1 MDLVRAVL
9 PTATTGRHRAPR
21 RPGRLGRATL
31 AVVAAGAPVIPAA
44 LLAAPAAHADTDW
57 DALAECESSGNWAI
71 NTGNGFGGGL
81 QFTDSTWRSFG
92 GSGQP
97 EDASRYEQ
105 IQVAERVKAE
115 QGMNAWPTCSKKTG
129 NTDDSPNSSV
139 PSAGSSDDDS
149 GSGSGAGSASD
160 DADSASSADRRPT
173 TPPPRP
179 APCATPRVGL
189 GRLLHREGRGHA
201 ELDRRLA
208 RRDLAHAGPGQ
219 PRRRHR
225 PEPHLPGPDAH
236 DELRAQGQL
245 THSSVPSVN
254 SWRFH
259 TGSSRFTAST
269 SSLHA
274 SNA

>member
-1 MDLVRAVL
+1 VDLVRAVL

-97 EDASRYEQ
+97 EDASREEQ

-149 GSGSGAGSASD
+149 DTGSGSGSASD
-160 DADSASSADRRPT
+160 DEDSDSGSSSDDTTPETRTVRDTSASGSAGSYTVKAGDT
-173 TPPPRP
+173 LSSI
-179 APCATPRVGL
+179 AASHGATWRT
-189 GRLLHREGRGHA
+189 
-201 ELDRRLA
+201 LA
-208 RRDLAHAGPGQ
+208 QANPDVATDPNLIFPGQ
-219 PRRRHR
+219 T
-225 PEPHLPGPDAH
+225 
-236 DELRAQGQL
+236 L
-245 THSSVPSVN
+245 TMS
-254 SWRFH
+254 
-259 TGSSRFTAST
+259 
-269 SSLHA
+269 
-274 SNA
+274 

>member
-21 RPGRLGRATL
+21 RPGRLGRAAL

-57 DALAECESSGNWAI
+57 DALAECESSGNWGI

-81 QFTDSTWRSFG
+81 QFTDSTWRAFG

-97 EDASRYEQ
+97 EDASRSEQ

-149 GSGSGAGSASD
+149 DSGPTPAPAPPRTTRTPTP
-160 DADSASSADRRPT
+160 ARPPTRRRT
-173 TPPPRP
+173 RPPPRR
-179 APCATPRVGL
+179 APCATR
-189 GRLLHREGRGHA
+189 
-201 ELDRRLA
+201 
-208 RRDLAHAGPGQ
+208 
-219 PRRRHR
+219 PRRAR
-225 PEPHLPGPDAH
+225 PAPTP
-236 DELRAQGQL
+236 
-245 THSSVPSVN
+245 
-254 SWRFH
+254 
-259 TGSSRFTAST
+259 
-269 SSLHA
+269 
-274 SNA
+274 

>member
-97 EDASRYEQ
+97 EDASREEQ

-149 GSGSGAGSASD
+149 VRSDSGSASD
-160 DADSASSADRRPT
+160 DEDSDSASSAGSSSDD
-173 TPPPRP
+173 
-179 APCATPRVGL
+179 ATPETRTVRDTPASGSAGSYTVKAGDTL
-189 GRLLHREGRGHA
+189 SSIAASHGATWRT
-201 ELDRRLA
+201 LA
-208 RRDLAHAGPGQ
+208 QANPDVATDPNLIFPGQ
-219 PRRRHR
+219 T
-225 PEPHLPGPDAH
+225 
-236 DELRAQGQL
+236 L
-245 THSSVPSVN
+245 TMS
-254 SWRFH
+254 
-259 TGSSRFTAST
+259 
-269 SSLHA
+269 
-274 SNA
+274 

>member
-97 EDASRYEQ
+97 EDASREEQ

-139 PSAGSSDDDS
+139 PSAGSSDDDASRRRRRLRLRLGLGRRGDS
-149 GSGSGAGSASD
+149 GSSSD
-160 DADSASSADRRPT
+160 DATAETRTVRDTPASGSAGSYTVKAGDTLSSIA
-173 TPPPRP
+173 
-179 APCATPRVGL
+179 ASHGATWRT
-189 GRLLHREGRGHA
+189 
-201 ELDRRLA
+201 LA
-208 RRDLAHAGPGQ
+208 QANPDVATDPNLIFPGQ
-219 PRRRHR
+219 T
-225 PEPHLPGPDAH
+225 
-236 DELRAQGQL
+236 L
-245 THSSVPSVN
+245 TMS
-254 SWRFH
+254 
-259 TGSSRFTAST
+259 
-269 SSLHA
+269 
-274 SNA
+274 

>member
-1 MDLVRAVL
+1 VDLVRAVL

-57 DALAECESSGNWAI
+57 DGLAECESSGNWAI

-97 EDASRYEQ
+97 EDASREEQ

-149 GSGSGAGSASD
+149 GSDSGSGSGSGSSGESSSD
-160 DADSASSADRRPT
+160 DATPETRTVRDTPASGSAGSYTVKAGDTLSSIA
-173 TPPPRP
+173 
-179 APCATPRVGL
+179 ASHGATWRT
-189 GRLLHREGRGHA
+189 
-201 ELDRRLA
+201 LA
-208 RRDLAHAGPGQ
+208 QANPDVATDPNLIFPGQ
-219 PRRRHR
+219 T
-225 PEPHLPGPDAH
+225 
-236 DELRAQGQL
+236 L
-245 THSSVPSVN
+245 TMS
-254 SWRFH
+254 
-259 TGSSRFTAST
+259 
-269 SSLHA
+269 
-274 SNA
+274 

>member
-1 MDLVRAVL
+1 VDLVRAVL

-57 DALAECESSGNWAI
+57 DALAECESSGNWGI

-97 EDASRYEQ
+97 EDASRSEQ

-149 GSGSGAGSASD
+149 DAGSGSASD
-160 DADSASSADRRPT
+160 DEDSDSGSSSGSSSDD
-173 TPPPRP
+173 
-179 APCATPRVGL
+179 ATPETRTVRDTPASGSAGSYTVKAGDTL
-189 GRLLHREGRGHA
+189 SSIAASHGATWRT
-201 ELDRRLA
+201 LA
-208 RRDLAHAGPGQ
+208 QANPDVATDPNLIFPGQ
-219 PRRRHR
+219 T
-225 PEPHLPGPDAH
+225 
-236 DELRAQGQL
+236 L
-245 THSSVPSVN
+245 TMS
-254 SWRFH
+254 
-259 TGSSRFTAST
+259 
-269 SSLHA
+269 
-274 SNA
+274 

>member
-57 DALAECESSGNWAI
+57 DALAECESSGNWGI
-71 NTGNGFGGGL
+71 DTGNGFGGGL
-81 QFTDSTWRSFG
+81 QFTDSTWRAFG

-97 EDASRYEQ
+97 EDASRSEQ

-129 NTDDSPNSSV
+129 NTDDSPNGSV

-149 GSGSGAGSASD
+149 DSGSGSGSASD
-160 DADSASSADRRPT
+160 DEDSDSGSSSDSSSDGAAPETRTVRDTPASGSAGSYTVKAGDT
-173 TPPPRP
+173 LSSI
-179 APCATPRVGL
+179 AASHGATWRT
-189 GRLLHREGRGHA
+189 
-201 ELDRRLA
+201 LA
-208 RRDLAHAGPGQ
+208 QANPDIATDPNLIFPGQ
-219 PRRRHR
+219 T
-225 PEPHLPGPDAH
+225 
-236 DELRAQGQL
+236 L
-245 THSSVPSVN
+245 TMS
-254 SWRFH
+254 
-259 TGSSRFTAST
+259 
-269 SSLHA
+269 
-274 SNA
+274 

>member
-97 EDASRYEQ
+97 EDASREEQ

-115 QGMNAWPTCSKKTG
+115 QGMNAWPTCSNKTG

-139 PSAGSSDDDS
+139 PSAGSSDDDADADADADS
-149 GSGSGAGSASD
+149 GSGSASD
-160 DADSASSADRRPT
+160 DEDSGSSSDETTAETRTVRNTPASGSAGSYTVKAGDT
-173 TPPPRP
+173 LSSI
-179 APCATPRVGL
+179 AASHGATWRT
-189 GRLLHREGRGHA
+189 
-201 ELDRRLA
+201 LA
-208 RRDLAHAGPGQ
+208 QANPDVATDPNLIFPGQ
-219 PRRRHR
+219 T
-225 PEPHLPGPDAH
+225 
-236 DELRAQGQL
+236 L
-245 THSSVPSVN
+245 TM
-254 SWRFH
+254 
-259 TGSSRFTAST
+259 G
-269 SSLHA
+269 
-274 SNA
+274 

>member
-44 LLAAPAAHADTDW
+44 LLAAPPAHADTDW
-57 DALAECESSGNWAI
+57 DGLAECESSGNWAI

-97 EDASRYEQ
+97 EEASREEQ

-149 GSGSGAGSASD
+149 GSDSGSDANSGSASSGESSSD
-160 DADSASSADRRPT
+160 DATPETRTVRDTPASGSAGSYTVKAGDTLSSIA
-173 TPPPRP
+173 
-179 APCATPRVGL
+179 ASHGATWRT
-189 GRLLHREGRGHA
+189 
-201 ELDRRLA
+201 LA
-208 RRDLAHAGPGQ
+208 QANPDVATDPNLIFPGQ
-219 PRRRHR
+219 T
-225 PEPHLPGPDAH
+225 
-236 DELRAQGQL
+236 L
-245 THSSVPSVN
+245 TMS
-254 SWRFH
+254 
-259 TGSSRFTAST
+259 
-269 SSLHA
+269 
-274 SNA
+274 